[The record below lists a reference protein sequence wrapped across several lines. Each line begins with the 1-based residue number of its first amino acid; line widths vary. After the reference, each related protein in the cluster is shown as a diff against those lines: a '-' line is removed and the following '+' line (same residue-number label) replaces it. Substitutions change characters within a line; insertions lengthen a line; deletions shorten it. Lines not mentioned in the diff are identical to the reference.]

1 MHSARQH
8 LAFLLTSTAVAGAC
22 APEFEPVRYK
32 EQVVDQAVDMHL
44 HTGKWS
50 LLPPRTQ
57 AYVASLFPFPLGLT
71 PQNLANQTLSA
82 TGIVEQLDESG
93 LEKGVVF
100 AVYAPESVGITK
112 NEFMIDAI
120 DEAPDRLYGFASISA
135 EQWSSDEENQLAQ
148 LQASLEHPRVIGIKL
163 AHAHQH
169 IELDDDRF
177 YSIYALAAEL
187 DAPVYLHT
195 GPSPFPGTY
204 SEPEYTDPSYLEE
217 AIENFPDTVFILG
230 HLGYDF
236 IGKNEGKLED
246 CIDLAKRFPNVY
258 LEASALGSSGADPT
272 GENYPHA
279 LRRILEEGLVER
291 LLYGSDG
298 PQYPGFVNNYLE
310 RTLFAMEKVGYSH
323 EEATGFLSANFQKLF
338 GLTP

>member
-1 MHSARQH
+1 MRSARH
-8 LAFLLTSTAVAGAC
+8 TLALLLTSTAAAC
-22 APEFEPVRYK
+22 APEFEPVRYQDHLM
-32 EQVVDQAVDMHL
+32 EEAVDMHL
-44 HTGKWS
+44 HTGEWS

-71 PQNLANQTLSA
+71 PQNLANRTLSP

-93 LEKGVVF
+93 LAKGVLF
-100 AVYAPESVGITK
+100 AVYAPASVGITK
-112 NEFMIDAI
+112 NEYMIEAI
-120 DEAPDRLYGFASISA
+120 DQAPDRLYGFASVSA
-135 EQWSSDEENQLAQ
+135 EHWTSDEEAQ
-148 LQASLEHPRVIGIKL
+148 LRQLETSLQHPRVIGIKL

-169 IELDDDRF
+169 IELDDERF
-177 YSIYALAAEL
+177 YSVYALAAQLE
-187 DAPVYLHT
+187 APVYLHT

-217 AIENFPDTVFILG
+217 AIETFPETVFILG

-236 IGKNEGKLED
+236 IGKNEGQLED
-246 CIDLAKRFPNVY
+246 CIELAKRFPNVY
-258 LEASALGSSGADPT
+258 LEASALGSSGADPS

-310 RTLFAMEKVGYSH
+310 RTLIAMEKAGYSH
-323 EEATGFLSANFQKLF
+323 EDANGFLSANFQNLF
-338 GLTP
+338 GLAP